1 MMGVSKIPLIKNR
14 KYLGL
19 VVTKAIVE
27 LVL

>member
-1 MMGVSKIPLIKNR
+1 MMGVSKTPLIKNR

-19 VVTKAIVE
+19 IVTKAIAE